1 MERGCDQRSVPE
13 KAGADELEADRQ
25 KASPIRNVAKHLA
38 TRPGHRSPAHGTT
51 RSVPARGRSD
61 RSEQQP
67 PDRGPM
73 EARPKCCTRCAS
85 VGPRRCERTRA
96 PGKRHR
102 FCFGVWTW
110 WLGQTIGAPPN
121 DDNRTH
127 ARERG
132 GTRETREIGGQS
144 LWRWKAGEIEDS
156 ITPTPGQKTRSFA
169 TYAEFESQ

>member
-1 MERGCDQRSVPE
+1 MERGCDQRSWPA
-13 KAGADELEADRQ
+13 KAGADELETDRQ

-67 PDRGPM
+67 PDRGPL

-85 VGPRRCERTRA
+85 VGPRRCEGTRA

-127 ARERG
+127 PRERG
-132 GTRETREIGGQS
+132 GTREIRRIGWTIPVA
-144 LWRWKAGEIEDS
+144 L
-156 ITPTPGQKTRSFA
+156 
-169 TYAEFESQ
+169 ESRRNRGFG